1 MANKKTNK
9 TNKKTTKKIEKQ
21 VIKRAKKHP
30 KAVFIIILILIIV
43 IAAGAFYC
51 IKINPN
57 ILNNLIPS
65 VPSESSG
72 SSSSSGSHTDNNTNV
87 EGVVYDEFQIH
98 FLEFDSASA
107 GDSIYIKAGDTD
119 ILIDAGNKQNQT
131 KKLVS
136 QINEYCTDSKL
147 EYLIMTHGDQDHIQS
162 LSGTSKDT
170 SVIYNY
176 SIDNIIYNQKT
187 SKTTNVYKNTLKGFE
202 YAKNTYNTTITYA
215 HEFFES
221 DELTPKDSDTIE
233 LSDNVSMTILWN
245 KFYFTNSSDEN
256 NYSVSVLFTYKDN
269 NDEHN
274 FILTGDLEK
283 EGEEAMVKHYDGVS
297 YPSLPH
303 CDLYKGGHHGSKTS
317 STNAFLAAITPD
329 ICCVCTCAG
338 TNEYTTDYTN
348 QFPTQHFINR
358 ISKYTDKVYITG
370 MYENGEFKSMNGQI
384 TVSCGKN
391 SENKVEVG
399 IAASNNL
406 IKLKDT
412 EWFNE
417 TIYVKN
423 YKEATTD
430 DLDDINS
437 TPHGQN
443 SDKSGSNIFY
453 TKDTE
458 GVTAVKRRVWLGA

>member
-9 TNKKTTKKIEKQ
+9 TNKKTAKKIEKQ

-30 KAVFIIILILIIV
+30 KAVFIIILILII
-43 IAAGAFYC
+43 ILALGAFYC
-51 IKINPN
+51 IKINPSILDN
-57 ILNNLIPS
+57 IRPNT
-65 VPSESSG
+65 PSESS
-72 SSSSSGSHTDNNTNV
+72 SSTNTNTN
-87 EGVVYDEFQIH
+87 EGIVYDEFQIH

-170 SVIYNY
+170 SIIYNY
-176 SIDNIIYNQKT
+176 SIDNIIYNENTKK
-187 SKTTNVYKNTLKGFE
+187 STTNVYQNTIKGFE

-215 HEFFES
+215 HSFFES
-221 DELTPKDSDTIE
+221 DGLTPKDSDTIL

-245 KFYFTNSSDEN
+245 KYYFTNSSNEN

-269 NDEHN
+269 EDTHN

-283 EGEEAMVKHYDGVS
+283 EGEEAMVEHYDGLN

-317 STNAFLAAITPD
+317 STIAFLAAITPD

-338 TNEYTTDYTN
+338 TNEYTPDYTS

-358 ISKYTDKVYITG
+358 ISQYTDKVYITG
-370 MYENGEFKSMNGQI
+370 MYENGEFKSMNGHI
-384 TVSCGKN
+384 TISCGKN

-406 IKLKDT
+406 TKLKDT
-412 EWFNE
+412 AWFNE

-423 YKEATTD
+423 YQEATSDNLDED
-430 DLDDINS
+430 DS

-443 SDKSGSNIFY
+443 SDKSASNVFY

>member
-1 MANKKTNK
+1 MANKKNNK
-9 TNKKTTKKIEKQ
+9 NVKKIEKQ

-30 KAVFIIILILIIV
+30 KAVFIIVLILII
-43 IAAGAFYC
+43 IICLGAFYC
-51 IKINPN
+51 IKINPD
-57 ILNNLIPS
+57 ILNKFINPS
-65 VPSESSG
+65 EPTTSESSK
-72 SSSSSGSHTDNNTNV
+72 TKENV
-87 EGVVYDEFQIH
+87 EGVIYDEFQIH
-98 FLEFDSASA
+98 FLEFDSNSA
-107 GDSIYIKAGDTD
+107 GDSIYIKAGDKD

-162 LSGTSKDT
+162 LSGTNKDT
-170 SVIYNY
+170 SIIYNY
-176 SIDNIIYNQKT
+176 EIDNIIYNERT

-202 YAKNTYNTTITYA
+202 YAKNTYNTTVTYA
-215 HEFFES
+215 YEFFES
-221 DELTPKDSDTIE
+221 DGLTPKDSDTIE

-245 KFYFTNSSDEN
+245 KYYFTNSSDEN
-256 NYSVSVLFTYKDN
+256 NYSVSVLFTYT
-269 NDEHN
+269 EGSESHN

-283 EGEEAMVKHYDGVS
+283 EGEEAMVEHYDGKN

-317 STNAFLAAITPD
+317 STTKFLAAITPD

-338 TNEYTTDYTN
+338 TNEYTTDYAN

-358 ISKYTDKVYITG
+358 IAQYTDKVYITG

-384 TVSCGKN
+384 TISCGKN
-391 SENKVEVG
+391 KENVVEVG

-406 IKLKDT
+406 TKLKDT
-412 EWFNE
+412 DWFNE
-417 TIYVKN
+417 TIYVKD
-423 YKEATTD
+423 YKEATST

-437 TPHGQN
+437 TAHGAN

-458 GVTAVKRRVWLGA
+458 GVTAVKRRVWIGA